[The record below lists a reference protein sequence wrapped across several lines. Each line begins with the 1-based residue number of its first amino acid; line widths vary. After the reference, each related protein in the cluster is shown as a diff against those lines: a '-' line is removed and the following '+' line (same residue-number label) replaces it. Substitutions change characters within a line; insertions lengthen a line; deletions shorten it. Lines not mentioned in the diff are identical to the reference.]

1 MVVTAK
7 EQKSTLCE
15 LLIAASYM
23 PTKMF
28 ESTNLKFAEATE
40 HSFEQE
46 VHERSNQNTTVGRN
60 DCRRS

>member
-1 MVVTAK
+1 MVVSAK

-28 ESTNLKFAEATE
+28 ESTNLKFAEETE
-40 HSFEQE
+40 FYSEQGA
-46 VHERSNQNTTVGRN
+46 HERSN
-60 DCRRS
+60 